1 MSNQD
6 PSAQGSTAPPDTR
19 LTFKQMSAGQKIVHL
34 GKLVIFIC
42 TFGFAFPHAMDAFL
56 S

>member
-1 MSNQD
+1 MSDQNQTT
-6 PSAQGSTAPPDTR
+6 QGSTAKADYG
-19 LTFKQMSAGQKIVHL
+19 LQFKQMSVVQKCIHIV
-34 GKLVIFIC
+34 KLVIFIC

>member
-1 MSNQD
+1 MSIQD
-6 PSAQGSTAPPDTR
+6 PSSQGSTAPADTR
-19 LTFKQMSAGQKIVHL
+19 LTFKQMSAGEKCAHL
-34 GKLVIFIC
+34 LKLVIFIC

>member
-6 PSAQGSTAPPDTR
+6 PSAQGSTAPADTR
-19 LTFKQMSAGQKIVHL
+19 LTFKQMSVVQKIAHL
-34 GKLVIFIC
+34 VKLVIFIC
-42 TFGFAFPHAMDAFL
+42 TFGFAFPHVMDAFM

>member
-6 PSAQGSTAPPDTR
+6 PSAQGSTAAADTR
-19 LTFKQMSAGQKIVHL
+19 LLFKQMSAGQKCFHL
-34 GKLVIFIC
+34 VKLVIFLC